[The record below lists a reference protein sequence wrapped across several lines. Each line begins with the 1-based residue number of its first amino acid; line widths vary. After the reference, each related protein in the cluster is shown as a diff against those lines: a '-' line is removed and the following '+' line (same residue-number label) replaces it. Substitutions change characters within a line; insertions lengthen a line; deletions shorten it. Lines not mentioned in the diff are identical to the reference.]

1 MFTFRFH
8 ITLFFCL
15 LTFIVSS
22 QNNKYGIVFP
32 INREL
37 VITGNYGEIRPNHF
51 HAGIDLSTHPINNL
65 PIKSINDGY
74 VSRIKISRAGYGRV
88 LYITHANGYVSVY
101 AHQKRFSSA
110 IENYVKQKQIE
121 QQKNEIELFLSPNE
135 LPIKKSEIIG
145 YTGNSGSS
153 QGPHLH
159 FEIRDEKTE
168 VPYNPLLW
176 YDVQDK
182 TSPTLTHI
190 GIFDLQDKM
199 QLKHLRTATIDLKTK
214 SLVAPKNTLQVT
226 TNKIGIAFVGYDQAD
241 NSANKNNIYE
251 AKLYID
257 GTLIYHHQLDNISFD
272 DARYVNYFG
281 EKIDGQKLQ
290 KCFPALCFPNSM
302 YKTLVNN
309 AVIDLQD
316 TLNHLILLEV
326 NDEKNNKNAIRFY
339 VKSNLSYTNALPT
352 IINASC
358 DKDYEIVKDD
368 AIIKVPRGALTRSIF
383 IPVYYNKL
391 GKLVIGN
398 KDEIILKSIQLSIKV
413 NKPLSGKESKMV
425 LINEG
430 NCFTGKYENG
440 FYKTETKQLGFFEL
454 AYDTIAPDIQ
464 WLNKPKPGK
473 VIKNILQFKITDKL
487 SGIGDYHVYI
497 NDVWQIAEFDA
508 KTSTLVCVV
517 DEAKIKSIQKIRVKV
532 VDKVQNE
539 AVFEKVIN

>member
-8 ITLFFCL
+8 IILFFYLSC
-15 LTFIVSS
+15 FVVSS
-22 QNNKYGIVFP
+22 QTNKYDIVFP

-37 VITGNYGEIRPNHF
+37 VITGNYGELRPNHF
-51 HAGIDLSTHPINNL
+51 HAGIDLSTHPIENL

-74 VSRIKISRAGYGRV
+74 VSRIKIGRAGYGKV
-88 LYITHANGYVSVY
+88 LYITHPNGYVSVY
-101 AHQKRFSSA
+101 AHQKRFSSV
-110 IENYVKQKQIE
+110 IEKYVKQKQIE
-121 QQKNEIELFLSPNE
+121 QKKNEIELFPNPTD
-135 LPIKKSEIIG
+135 LLVKKNDVIG

-168 VPYNPLLW
+168 IPYNPLLW
-176 YDVQDK
+176 YDIKDK

-199 QLKHLRTATIDLKTK
+199 QLKHIRTAAIDSKTK

-226 TNKIGIAFVGYDQAD
+226 TNKVGIAFVGFDQAD
-241 NSANKNNIYE
+241 NSTNKNNIYE
-251 AKLYID
+251 AKLYLD

-281 EKIDGQKLQ
+281 EKIGGQKLQ
-290 KCFPALCFPNSM
+290 KCFPASCFPNSI
-302 YKTLVNN
+302 YKTLLNN
-309 AVIDLQD
+309 AVIELQD

-339 VKSNLSYTNALPT
+339 VKSNLRNTSVLPT

-368 AIIKVPRGALTRSIF
+368 AVLKIPKGALTRSLF
-383 IPVYYNKL
+383 IPVYFNKL
-391 GKLVIGN
+391 GKLTIGQ
-398 KDEIILKSIQLSIKV
+398 KDEIILKPLQLSVKV

-430 NCFTGKYENG
+430 NCLTGKYENG
-440 FYKTETKQLGFFEL
+440 FYKTETKQLGMFEL

-473 VIKNILQFKITDKL
+473 PMKSVFQFKITDKL
-487 SGIGDYHVYI
+487 SGIGDYHVFI
-497 NDVWQIAEFDA
+497 NDTWQIAEFDA
-508 KTSTLVCVV
+508 KTATLICVV
-517 DEAKIKSIQKIRVKV
+517 DEAQIKTIQKLKVKV
-532 VDKVQNE
+532 TDKVGNE
-539 AVFEKVIN
+539 VTFEKVIN